1 MERVSAVL
9 CGWLKLCF
17 VVGSSKEMERPDK
30 RRKGGSHEDLLHIGS
45 VPINGLTVIIGNL
58 REQVDKGEPIGASRQ
73 KLQRIAQ
80 EVSQAAMQEL
90 ACPLQDGGE
99 VRLQCLHLQRLVPPQ
114 PSKVICSM

>member
-1 MERVSAVL
+1 MGRVSAVL

-30 RRKGGSHEDLLHIGS
+30 RRKGGSHEDLLHLGGVS
-45 VPINGLTVIIGNL
+45 INGLAVIIGKL
-58 REQVDKGEPIGASRQ
+58 REKVDKGEPIGASRQ

-99 VRLQCLHLQRLVPPQ
+99 VRLQRLHLQRLVPPQ